1 MVISQTPADAR
12 SREAFL
18 AMMWA
23 LSYPGQAHPL
33 PASEEDFVTIGDAL
47 LDLETSYFCN
57 DEALAQRLAETG
69 ARLKPAH
76 EAAYVFLPRLNA
88 LDEMTDVRVG
98 DYLYPDA
105 GATLIIGCDF
115 DVSNG
120 NINTWSGPGLAAPRR
135 VLVGGLPAEF
145 WSVRER
151 LMHYPLGFDVFFVG
165 NGSVMGLPRTTV
177 VS

>member
-1 MVISQTPADAR
+1 MVISQTPADAL

-18 AMMWA
+18 ALMWA

-33 PASEEDFVTIGDAL
+33 PASENDFVVIGNAL
-47 LDLETSYFCN
+47 LDLETSYFCK
-57 DEALAQRLAETG
+57 DTKLAAQLAETG
-69 ARLKPAH
+69 ARFKPAH
-76 EAAYVFLPRLNA
+76 EAAYVFLPHMQS
-88 LDEMTDVRVG
+88 LDEMADVRVG
-98 DYLYPDA
+98 DHAYPDS

-120 NINTWSGPGLAAPRR
+120 SITTWSGPGLAAPRR
-135 VLVGGLPAEF
+135 VLVGELPAGL
-145 WSVRER
+145 WLMRER
-151 LMHYPLGFDVFFVG
+151 LIRYPLGFDIFFVG